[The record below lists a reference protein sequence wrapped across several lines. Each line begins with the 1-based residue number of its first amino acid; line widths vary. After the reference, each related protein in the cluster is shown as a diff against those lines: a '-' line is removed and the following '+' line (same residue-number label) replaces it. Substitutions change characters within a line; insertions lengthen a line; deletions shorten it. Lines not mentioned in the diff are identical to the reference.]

1 MAIELLEDQA
11 VTIKLLPDMLEERP
25 ASATVKFQKP
35 SETDST
41 ALASGSATLGSWSTA
56 VTGTPSSQTDFSVSS
71 VANISAGDTVWLE
84 TTDGWK
90 GSVLVS
96 EVTSDGAVTLE
107 APPPGTVTAGA
118 SIYAFELTFDL
129 TAAHTADRDLNY
141 KAVWTVTEHDPSGAG
156 QGAKKVFQQIYHV
169 VRTQFTDAVTAQEA
183 SRYVALQYPGYA
195 ASVDAGHYE
204 EIAKRAS
211 DRVRMR
217 VQGAGAYCHLVGD
230 PSQFRLDAGIHSLRI
245 ELARDGLVPPGYD
258 PSQYLSDQERALSRS
273 IGDALRALQWYDAD
287 DSGTVQTAEVKKTY
301 TIRAVRK

>member
-1 MAIELLEDQA
+1 MAIELLEDQVA
-11 VTIKLLPDMLEERP
+11 TIKLLPDMLEERP

-41 ALASGSATLGSWSTA
+41 ALASGSATLGSWSTS

-71 VANISAGDTVWLE
+71 VANIAAGDTVWLE

-90 GSVLVS
+90 GSVLIS
-96 EVTSDGAVTLE
+96 EVTAAGAVTLE
-107 APPPGTVTAGA
+107 APPPGTVTTGA

-141 KAVWTVTEHDPSGAG
+141 KAVWTVTDNA
-156 QGAKKVFQQIYHV
+156 GAKKVFQQIYHV
-169 VRTQFTDAVTAQEA
+169 VRTQFSDAVTAQET

-273 IGDALRALQWYDAD
+273 IGDALRALQWYDTD
-287 DSGTVQTAEVKKTY
+287 DSGTVQTGEVKKTF

>member
-11 VTIKLLPDMLEERP
+11 ATIKLLPDMLEERP

-35 SETDST
+35 SETGST

-71 VANISAGDTVWLE
+71 VANIAAGDTVWLE

-96 EVTSDGAVTLE
+96 EVTAAGAVTLE

-141 KAVWTVTEHDPSGAG
+141 KAVWIVTDNA
-156 QGAKKVFQQIYHV
+156 GAKKAFQQIYHV
-169 VRTQFTDAVTAQEA
+169 VRTQFSDAVTAQET

-217 VQGAGAYCHLVGD
+217 VQGSGSYCHLVGD

-273 IGDALRALQWYDAD
+273 IGDALRALQWYDGD
-287 DSGTVQTAEVKKTY
+287 DSGTVQKDEVKKTF
-301 TIRAVRK
+301 TVRAVRK

>member
-41 ALASGSATLGSWSTA
+41 ALASGSATLGSWSTT
-56 VTGTPSSQTDFSVSS
+56 VTGTPSSQTNFSVSS
-71 VANISAGDTVWLE
+71 VANIAAGDTVWLE

-96 EVTSDGAVTLE
+96 EVTAAGAVTLE

-141 KAVWTVTEHDPSGAG
+141 KAVWIVTDNA
-156 QGAKKVFQQIYHV
+156 GAKKAFQQIYHV
-169 VRTQFTDAVTAQEA
+169 VRTQFSDAVTAQET

-217 VQGAGAYCHLVGD
+217 VQGSGSYCHLVGD

-273 IGDALRALQWYDAD
+273 IGDALRALQWYDGD
-287 DSGTVQTAEVKKTY
+287 DSGTVQTDEVKKTF
-301 TIRAVRK
+301 TVRAVRK

>member
-11 VTIKLLPDMLEERP
+11 ATITLLPDALEERP
-25 ASATVKFQKP
+25 ASATVVFQKP
-35 SETDST
+35 SETDT
-41 ALASGSATLGSWSTA
+41 AALASGSATLGSWTA
-56 VTGTPSSQTDFSVSS
+56 TVSGTPTSQTNFAVSS
-71 VANISAGDTVWLE
+71 VANIAAGDTVWLE
-84 TTDGWK
+84 TSDGWK

-96 EVTSDGAVTLE
+96 EVNASATTITLE
-107 APPPGTVTAGA
+107 APPPGTVANGDD
-118 SIYAFELTFDL
+118 IYPFELSFDL
-129 TAAHTADRDLNY
+129 TAVHTADRDLNY
-141 KAVWTVTEHDPSGAG
+141 KAVWTVTDNAG
-156 QGAKKVFQQIYHV
+156 DKKVFQQIYHV
-169 VRTQFTDAVTAQEA
+169 VRTQFSDAVTPQET

-217 VQGAGAYCHLVGD
+217 IQGAGAYCHLVGD

-273 IGDALRALQWYDAD
+273 IGDALRALQWYDTD
-287 DSGTVQTAEVKKTY
+287 GSGTVQTGEVKKTF
-301 TIRAVRK
+301 TIRAVRQ